1 MAGAD
6 PAGRQATDNIGPVS
20 AEAPTIRRDGS
31 SVTAQT
37 ARTAT
42 SEPSRPTIP
51 FLPGVEGL
59 RGLALLAVLLYHNG
73 FSWAQGGFLGV
84 STFFTLSGFLITLLL
99 IWEFSTTDRI
109 SLRGFWSRRYRRLM
123 PAALL
128 CLAGVVV
135 FGATVATP
143 GQVASLRG
151 DVLSALAYVANW
163 HFILTGQSYGNL
175 FQAPSPVLHFW
186 SLAIEEQFY
195 LVFPIVI
202 VVTFKL
208 AKGSRRAVFIVL
220 SLLSVASLVSMLVLF
235 SHGHDVTRVYY
246 GTGTRAL
253 ELLLGALLAL
263 ILAHPTGFV
272 LRMPHW
278 AWEIAGFVGAVVI
291 LGLWVTT
298 NQSASWLYE
307 GGLAG
312 YALMSCLLIV
322 AAIRRGPLRAAL
334 SNPVLRWLG
343 AISYGAYLF
352 HWPIY
357 LWLTPARTG
366 LSLWPL
372 FGLRLAVT
380 LAAAVGSARLLE
392 APVRERRFPVRVRP
406 SVLSAGAIAVI
417 VVALVAVTAT
427 PRTGLVSFAAPEG
440 PALPR
445 LSRSSAT
452 TAAPVAGADGVV
464 TAPMPAKVP
473 LAAGAAP
480 RVLIFGDSAA
490 LTLGDGL
497 VKWGPATGKLQVWD
511 AGKLGCPVGR
521 GGAIRYLGQVIQD
534 YGYCDWTTT
543 LPQEIAQIQPQVIVV
558 MFGTWDVADRLI
570 PGDTQW
576 RSIGDPV
583 YDKWLRGQISD
594 AIDTMTAQ
602 GATVV
607 WLTHPHIKDGLESGA
622 KGPFPEEDPA
632 RMDALNKMIREVV
645 ATKPRAQMLDL
656 RAHMQTLPEGE
667 MSLADRP
674 DGIHWA
680 KPAALALAPWLGT
693 SLIDIANG
701 DPPLPV
707 NARG

>member
-1 MAGAD
+1 M
-6 PAGRQATDNIGPVS
+6 
-20 AEAPTIRRDGS
+20 IRRDDS
-31 SVTAQT
+31 SP
-37 ARTAT
+37 TAT
-42 SEPSRPTIP
+42 SRPETDRPTIP

-59 RGLALLAVLLYHNG
+59 RGLALLAVLLYHND
-73 FSWAQGGFLGV
+73 FPWARGGFLGV

-128 CLAGVVV
+128 CLAGVLL

-143 GQVASLRG
+143 GQLASLRG
-151 DVLSALAYVANW
+151 DVLSSLAYVANW
-163 HFILTGQSYGNL
+163 HFILTNQSYANL

-195 LVFPIVI
+195 LVFPVVL

-208 AKGSRRAVFIVL
+208 AKGSRRALFVVL
-220 SLLSVASLVSMLVLF
+220 SLLSAASLASMLLLF
-235 SHGHDVTRVYY
+235 AHGHDVTRVYY

-263 ILAHPTGFV
+263 ILAHPAGFV

-278 AWEIAGFVGAVVI
+278 AWEVAGLVAAVVI
-291 LGLWVTT
+291 LGLWSTT
-298 NQSASWLYE
+298 NQTAPWLYE

-312 YALMSCLLIV
+312 YAVMSCLLIV

-343 AISYGAYLF
+343 GISYGAYLF

-366 LSLWPL
+366 LGLWPL
-372 FGLRLAVT
+372 FGLRLVVT
-380 LAAAVGSARLLE
+380 LAAAVVSARLLE
-392 APVRERRFPVRVRP
+392 RPIRERRFPIRVRP
-406 SVLSAGAIAVI
+406 SVLSAVA
-417 VVALVAVTAT
+417 VALVVVGLFAVTST
-427 PRTGLVSFAAPEG
+427 PPAGQISFAAAG
-440 PALPR
+440 PTLPK
-445 LSRSSAT
+445 LARSEPTSST
-452 TAAPVAGADGVV
+452 TPVTSTRQGVV
-464 TAPMPAKVP
+464 TAPMPPAVP
-473 LAAGAAP
+473 LVAGTEP
-480 RVLIFGDSAA
+480 RVLIVGDSAA

-497 VKWGPATGKLQVWD
+497 VKWGPATGRLQVWD

-521 GGAIRYLGQVIQD
+521 GGDIRYENQVIQD

-543 LPQEIAQIQPQVIVV
+543 LPQEISQIRPQVILVL
-558 MFGTWDVADRLI
+558 FGTWDVADRLI
-570 PGDTQW
+570 PGDTRW

-583 YDKWLRGQISD
+583 YDRWLRGQISD
-594 AIDTMTAQ
+594 IIDTMTAQ

-607 WLTHPHIKDGLESGA
+607 WLSHPHIQEIEGA
-622 KGPFPEEDPA
+622 AQGPYPEETPA
-632 RMDALNKMIREVV
+632 RMDAFNAMVREVV

-656 RAHMQTLPEGE
+656 EGHMRTLPEGE

-693 SLIDIANG
+693 SLINVANG
-701 DPPLPV
+701 QPALPV
-707 NARG
+707 NWRG